1 MPGNDIPQPPTT
13 LPDGG
18 DQHLQQLDEILQL
31 ARDLDVP
38 LTLDELL
45 LATGGKA
52 QNCALLLSITI

>member
-45 LATGGKA
+45 LAIGGKP
-52 QNCALLLSITI
+52 QNCA